1 MNSTYCHCEIDEDN
15 NNITIEIIN
24 KIIKKNYIRIL
35 NNEDIENIEFIYNNE
50 QNLIKKK
57 ILEDGNEEIQIIKIH
72 NPKIHNIANLYN
84 LIQNKNF
91 KISLFNDFAVIENQ
105 KPIGFNII
113 IKNVKNVKY
122 NVYEINY
129 YDKMDYFILNG
140 YKEFHNYKKF
150 VYTTCYLKNFIII
163 ELIYNNIKYVKKIF
177 ETDLD
182 NIFNFDKHSLYN
194 YYLVLLYYIKSN
206 KVMVLEFEESN
217 QFEIIFDKNSN
228 YHIFLNSDKSNKK
241 ELVECNKNDKN
252 KNLIE
257 KIEEDLEDFRNYLY
271 ENKSDNIKLIE
282 IERKMNYRINKLKSD
297 NDYVF
302 L

>member
-1 MNSTYCHCEIDEDN
+1 
-15 NNITIEIIN
+15 
-24 KIIKKNYIRIL
+24 
-35 NNEDIENIEFIYNNE
+35 
-50 QNLIKKK
+50 
-57 ILEDGNEEIQIIKIH
+57 
-72 NPKIHNIANLYN
+72 
-84 LIQNKNF
+84 
-91 KISLFNDFAVIENQ
+91 
-105 KPIGFNII
+105 
-113 IKNVKNVKY
+113 
-122 NVYEINY
+122 
-129 YDKMDYFILNG
+129 
-140 YKEFHNYKKF
+140 
-150 VYTTCYLKNFIII
+150 
-163 ELIYNNIKYVKKIF
+163 
-177 ETDLD
+177 
-182 NIFNFDKHSLYN
+182 
-194 YYLVLLYYIKSN
+194 
-206 KVMVLEFEESN
+206 MVLEFEESN